1 MWRGFSRC
9 VDDPQ
14 VLAHFRCREA
24 WIMHALLAP
33 VLGKGSRIQ
42 TLGPDFDR
50 SKLGASNTDLFP
62 RDEWLL
68 PSLGKTDSP

>member
-1 MWRGFSRC
+1 VARLQSR

-14 VLAHFRCREA
+14 MLAHFRA
-24 WIMHALLAP
+24 AGVDLHALLAP
-33 VLGKGSRIQ
+33 VLGKGSQIQ

-50 SKLGASNTDLFP
+50 SKLGALNTDLFP

-68 PSLGKTDSP
+68 PSLGKTASP